1 MRAFVCHLLWFLI
14 IQGCIWMG
22 VLVLYRQYKVVDFT
36 TNETRYFAAKIDK
49 HNLLVQQPSPRI
61 VFVGGSNLAFGLDSS
76 EIERL
81 LGYHPVNMG
90 LHLGLGLDFML
101 QEVEPFLKYG
111 DIVLISPEYENF
123 ADLYSGDVGTLFTQM
138 EIQPDSI
145 QFLTLGNLT
154 LLLDQGFV
162 IIGTIVQ
169 RSISFGVSVLK
180 GEVQRQPQAPQGPY
194 RRSAFNQ
201 FGDVIAHRN
210 LAPKD
215 FRVDKYKP
223 STPASIARIITRL
236 NTFNNHCQYK
246 GVLVFYSYPPLFQGQ
261 MRANAN
267 MMHEIAFNLSQ
278 RLNFPLLDTP
288 EEMSFPLDYF
298 FDGPYHLNAF
308 GTHIRT
314 WHLIE
319 KLREKLAHHTT

>member
-1 MRAFVCHLLWFLI
+1 MRAFARHLLWFLI
-14 IQGCIWMG
+14 IQGCLWIG

-49 HNLLVQQPSPRI
+49 HNLLVQQSSPRI

-90 LHLGLGLDFML
+90 IHLGLGLDFML
-101 QEVEPFLKYG
+101 QEVEPFLKH
-111 DIVLISPEYENF
+111 DDVVLMSPEYENF
-123 ADLYSGDVGTLFTQM
+123 TDLYSGDVGTLFTQM

-145 QFLTLGNLT
+145 RFFTLGNLT
-154 LLLDQGFV
+154 LFLDQGLIV
-162 IIGTIVQ
+162 IGTITR
-169 RSISFGVSVLK
+169 RSASFGISVLK
-180 GEVQRQPQAPQGPY
+180 GEVQKQPQATLGPY
-194 RRSAFNQ
+194 QRGAFNQ

-215 FRVDKYKP
+215 FQVDKYKP
-223 STPASIARIITRL
+223 STPASIYRVITKL
-236 NTFNNHCQYK
+236 NAFNNRCQHT

-261 MRANAN
+261 MQANAD
-267 MMHEIAFNLSQ
+267 MMREIAFNLSQ

-308 GTHIRT
+308 GTQIRT

-319 KLREKLAHHTT
+319 KLRGKLAHHTT